1 MILKEENSSLKRLL
15 CVITGPTACGKTD
28 VSIRVAQHYQTH
40 ILSADS
46 RQFYK
51 QLQIG
56 AATPTKEELLM
67 APHHFI
73 GHLSVEDYYNVY
85 KYEQDALKLCNELFQ
100 EHEVL
105 VLTGGSGLYLDA
117 ITKGIDL
124 LPDPDPLLRESL
136 NKMLE
141 QQGVESLQQRLKE
154 LDEVY
159 YHQVDLSNPMRL
171 MRAIEVSVLMG
182 KPYSSLR
189 NQAHENRPFQI
200 LKIVLNRPKEELHQR
215 IHQRVDMMVEQGLIQ
230 EVQSLIPYKQ
240 LNALNTVGYKEIFQY
255 LDGEITLDQAVTD
268 IKTNTR
274 RYAKRQLTW
283 FRRDNSYHWLDVKE
297 TQNIVDSIIEL
308 ITAELKSEQTD

>member
-1 MILKEENSSLKRLL
+1 MILKEGNSNLKRIL

-28 VSIRVAQHYQTH
+28 ISINVAQHFNSH

-56 AATPTKEELLM
+56 AATPSHEELRM

-85 KYEQDALKLCNELFQ
+85 KYEQDALTLCNNLFQ
-100 EHEVL
+100 ENQVL
-105 VLTGGSGLYLDA
+105 ILTGGSGLYLDA
-117 ITKGIDL
+117 VTKGIDL
-124 LPDPDPLLRESL
+124 LPDPDPKLRLSL
-136 NKMLE
+136 NQILE
-141 QQGVESLQQRLKE
+141 KEGIEPLQKRLKE

-159 YHQVDLSNPMRL
+159 YNQVDLSNPARL
-171 MRAIEVSVLMG
+171 MRAIEVSELMG

-189 NQAHENRPFQI
+189 NQNHEKRPFNVI
-200 LKIVLNRPKEELHQR
+200 KFVLNRPKEELHQR
-215 IHQRVDMMVEQGLIQ
+215 IHLRTDKMIEDGLIE
-230 EVQSLIPYKQ
+230 EVTSLIPFKH
-240 LNALNTVGYKEIFQY
+240 LNALNTVGYKEIFQF
-255 LDGEITLDQAVTD
+255 LDQKISLEQAVTD

-283 FRRDNSYHWLDVKE
+283 FRRDENYQWIDVNE
-297 TQNIVDSIIEL
+297 TNTSVNSIIKTIEKEL
-308 ITAELKSEQTD
+308 LM